1 VVVEWWWWLR
11 APFCGGGGVVKLW
24 CGCGVLLEV
33 LQSGGAGEVDV
44 LVLVRFCSLRF
55 GAFNFDGP
63 ATPYPLWW
71 WSGVSVLFGG
81 VGYGGD

>member
-1 VVVEWWWWLR
+1 
-11 APFCGGGGVVKLW
+11 
-24 CGCGVLLEV
+24 VLLEV
-33 LQSGGAGEVDV
+33 LQSGGAGKVDV

-71 WSGVSVLFGG
+71 RSGVSVLFGG
-81 VGYGGD
+81 GGLVFRCYSVVLVMVGIDWW